1 VQVGTDRYGSVG
13 IDGAVAFFDVADD
26 AILIDDDVGALRPL
40 VGFLLDVISLQ
51 DAVGGEHLVVHVAE
65 KREIN
70 ADLLGE
76 GGIGSRTVHA
86 NAENFRIRSVD
97 LTRGDS
103 SLDRLKLF
111 RSTAG
116 ESQDVDGQENVLLAA
131 EVAELYIF
139 PLVAEQGKIGSGI
152 PHFQR

>member
-70 ADLLGE
+70 VDLLGE
-76 GGIGSRTVHA
+76 GGIGSRTIHA
-86 NAENFRIRSVD
+86 NAENFRI
-97 LTRGDS
+97 
-103 SLDRLKLF
+103 
-111 RSTAG
+111 
-116 ESQDVDGQENVLLAA
+116 
-131 EVAELYIF
+131 
-139 PLVAEQGKIGSGI
+139 
-152 PHFQR
+152 

>member
-1 VQVGTDRYGSVG
+1 VQVGADRYGSVG
-13 IDGAVAFFDVADD
+13 IYGAVAFFDVTDD

-76 GGIGSRTVHA
+76 GGIGSRTIHA
-86 NAENFRIRSVD
+86 NAENFCI
-97 LTRGDS
+97 
-103 SLDRLKLF
+103 
-111 RSTAG
+111 
-116 ESQDVDGQENVLLAA
+116 
-131 EVAELYIF
+131 
-139 PLVAEQGKIGSGI
+139 
-152 PHFQR
+152 